1 MELAE
6 RKYDLEE
13 RLIKFAGQ
21 VIFIVDKLPSGIAA
35 KHLAGQLARS
45 RTAPALNYAEA
56 KGAESKRDFVHTMST
71 ILKAL
76 RKTKVNLRIIHDQQ
90 YLQDTLVQN
99 AGNECN
105 ELVLIIAK
113 SIRTARANRPQLKL
127 KSNNTTHTNH
137 PQLKL
142 KIEN

>member
-1 MELAE
+1 MEPAE

-13 RLIKFAGQ
+13 RQIKFAGQ

-35 KHLAGQLARS
+35 KHLAGQLTRS
-45 RTAPALNYAEA
+45 GTAPALNYAEA
-56 KGAESKRDFVHTMST
+56 ISAERDFVHKMG
-71 ILKAL
+71 IVLKEL
-76 RKTKVNLRIIHDQQ
+76 RETKVCLRIISNQQ

-113 SIRTARANRPQLKL
+113 STWTARANRPP
-127 KSNNTTHTNH
+127 T
-137 PQLKL
+137 
-142 KIEN
+142 KIEKQQYNPYESPPIKIDH

>member
-113 SIRTARANRPQLKL
+113 STWTARANRPP
-127 KSNNTTHTNH
+127 T
-137 PQLKL
+137 
-142 KIEN
+142 KIEKQQYNPYESPPIKIDH